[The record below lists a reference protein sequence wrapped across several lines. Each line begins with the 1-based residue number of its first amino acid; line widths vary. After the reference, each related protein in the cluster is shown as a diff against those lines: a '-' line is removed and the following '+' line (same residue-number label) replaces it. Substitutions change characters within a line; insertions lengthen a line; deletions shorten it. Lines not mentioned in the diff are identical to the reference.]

1 MMRVAAC
8 GHGLRHIMCAFRSKL
23 VFSRAVCVR
32 RAVARLTRPAPKAG
46 APTFERYALAVGARP
61 DGH

>member
-8 GHGLRHIMCAFRSKL
+8 GHGLWHIMCAFRSKL
-23 VFSRAVCVR
+23 VFL
-32 RAVARLTRPAPKAG
+32 ARLAPARRSALTRAAPKAG
-46 APTFERYALAVGARP
+46 APTFERYALRSGRP